1 MLAMIPSRNMGK
13 ISGISH
19 VLMDSMLRMSF
30 DIASQDVQVLNN
42 KQPWGFCGTRQAAR
56 TRCEALLSKES
67 SNDTMVITQES
78 GLVRWPDRHVRIVN
92 VCVIRYAGEWYEGWA
107 QQIPLTPQLSRLV
120 LKGYELADAF
130 HAVYGDESNRQG
142 EGGVALLT
150 NRKVT
155 RGQLIEQSVRRAIA
169 RVPDLTSGLN

>member
-1 MLAMIPSRNMGK
+1 MLAMIPSKNKGK

-19 VLMDSMLRMSF
+19 VLMNSMLHMSF
-30 DIASQDVQVLNN
+30 DIASQDVQVPDN

-56 TRCEALLSKES
+56 TRCEVLLSGNS
-67 SNDTMVITQES
+67 SNNTMAIAQES
-78 GLVRWPDRHVRIVN
+78 GLVRWPDRHVHIVN

-107 QQIPLTPQLSRLV
+107 QQVPLTTQLSRLV
-120 LKGYELADAF
+120 LTGCELADAF

-169 RVPDLTSGLN
+169 RVPGLAPVFN